1 MNHAGRGDEESISK
15 KQASIERISIRHELA
30 APPWFVQTEDDELV
44 ESLHWGTRFDGLERA
59 WNKEKQVTDVK
70 KQNVMVRLAIFT
82 ALKGCSLLYKPDG
95 RRGQVPHQLGQ
106 QHERGAADYLYC
118 STPIQKATS
127 NS

>member
-1 MNHAGRGDEESISK
+1 MTKDGRFSISRYRLNHAGRGDEESISK

-70 KQNVMVRLAIFT
+70 KQNVMVRLAVFT
-82 ALKGCSLLYKPDG
+82 ALKGCSLYFKRLTDD
-95 RRGQVPHQLGQ
+95 
-106 QHERGAADYLYC
+106 AAKFLINWGN
-118 STPIQKATS
+118 STNEELQC
-127 NS
+127 